1 MITIKHLN
9 ELFQIINGEHAD
21 PHTVLGMHEV
31 EEDGKK
37 CVVVRAFIPST
48 QTITVVDANTRR
60 LKYPM
65 ERIHEDGFF
74 EVIIPDREEWFRYRL
89 ECTDYQGNS
98 WHTYDPYAFS
108 PTISEFDRYLF
119 GEGNHYEIYEKLGA
133 HLITFEGAK
142 GVSFA
147 VWAPNA
153 KSVSVIGNFNGW
165 DTRRHPMRLLG
176 QSGIWELFIP
186 GLAAMDQYKFHVVQ
200 STGKQVDK
208 CDPYAFYA
216 QLRPETASVIYPIGR
231 YKWKDRKWMTARKK
245 ANVYT
250 APMNIYEVHLG
261 SWMRVPEEGD
271 RFLTYTEMA
280 EKLVPY
286 VKEMGF
292 SHIELLPVEEHPF
305 DGSWG
310 YQVTGYYAPTSRYGT
325 PAMFKEFIDTCH
337 QNGIGVILDWVP
349 AHFPKDAFGLYEFD
363 GEPCY
368 EYADPRKGEHADWG
382 TRVFDYGRSEVRSF
396 LYSSA
401 LFWLEQYH
409 IDGLRVD
416 AVASMLYLDYGRQ
429 DGQWVP
435 NVFGGHENLEAVEF
449 LQQLNTHIFS
459 AHSDVMMIA
468 EESTAWPRVSH
479 PVDKGGLEGGLG
491 FNLKWNMGWMNDI
504 LHYIKMDPYF
514 RQFNHH
520 DITFSLMYAFSE
532 NFVLP
537 LSHDEV
543 VHMKGS
549 LINKMPGTDEEKFAG
564 VRAFYTYM
572 LTHPGKKLLM
582 MGSEFG
588 QWNEWHY
595 EHSLDWHLLEL
606 EGEDG
611 DRHRALKAF
620 FQAVNAFYLA
630 HPELW
635 ELDFSWEGFEW
646 IEADDNQANTIA
658 FLRKDKKG
666 STLVTV
672 CNFSPVDRTGYTI
685 GVPTAGTYTCLFSTD
700 DPAFGGLG
708 RGDAGPVKSQYIECH
723 GREQAIT
730 LSLPPMSAAI
740 YKCTRKFPSR
750 RKKTAEAAPKA
761 AKSDKAA
768 KAAPKKTTR
777 KSKES

>member
-1 MITIKHLN
+1 MAK
-9 ELFQIINGEHAD
+9 QGQAD
-21 PHTVLGMHEV
+21 RFHQGTMT
-31 EEDGKK
+31 DGW
-37 CVVVRAFIPST
+37 R
-48 QTITVVDANTRR
+48 
-60 LKYPM
+60 
-65 ERIHEDGFF
+65 
-74 EVIIPDREEWFRYRL
+74 WF
-89 ECTDYQGNS
+89 
-98 WHTYDPYAFS
+98 
-108 PTISEFDRYLF
+108 
-119 GEGNHYEIYEKLGA
+119 GA
-133 HLITFEGAK
+133 HPAKKRGRDGWTFR
-142 GVSFA
+142 
-147 VWAPNA
+147 VWAPHA
-153 KSVSVIGNFNGW
+153 EAMSVVGDFNDWEEGAAPLA
-165 DTRRHPMRLLG
+165 RKG
-176 QSGIWELFIP
+176 EIWEGFLP
-186 GLAAMDQYKFHVVQ
+186 DLPVYTSYKYAVR
-200 STGKQVDK
+200 GADGQVRQK
-208 CDPYAFYA
+208 ADPYGFHTET
-216 QLRPETASVIYPIGR
+216 RPATASKLYDISGF
-231 YKWKDRKWMTARKK
+231 KWTDGAFREKK
-245 ANVYT
+245 AKHPVYT
-250 APMNIYEVHLG
+250 SPLNIYEVHLG
-261 SWMRVPEEGD
+261 SWKKRGNGD
-271 RFLTYTEMA
+271 FIDYKDLA
-280 EKLVPY
+280 KDLAAY
-286 VKEMGF
+286 VKDMGYTA
-292 SHIELLPVEEHPF
+292 IELLPVTEHPL
-305 DGSWG
+305 DDSWG
-310 YQVTGYYAPTSRYGT
+310 YQCTGYFAPTSRFGT
-325 PAMFKEFIDTCH
+325 PKDFMWFVNHMHK
-337 QNGIGVILDWVP
+337 NGILVLLDWVP
-349 AHFPKDAFGLYEFD
+349 SHFCKDAQGLYEFD
-363 GEPCY
+363 GTYCY
-368 EYADPRKGEHADWG
+368 EYSDPNKREHAAWG
-382 TRVFDYGRSEVRSF
+382 TRVFDYGRPEVKSF
-396 LYSSA
+396 LFSSA
-401 LFWLEQYH
+401 RFWLEEYH

-416 AVASMLYLDYGRQ
+416 AVASMLYLDYDRQ
-429 DGQWVP
+429 GGAWTP
-435 NVFGGHENLEAVEF
+435 NQYGGHENLEAIEF
-449 LQQLNTHIFS
+449 LRELNTMAFQTDPS
-459 AHSDVMMIA
+459 VLMIA

-606 EGEDG
+606 VGEDG

-750 RKKTAEAAPKA
+750 RKKSAEAAPKA

>member
-1 MITIKHLN
+1 MAK
-9 ELFQIINGEHAD
+9 QGQAD
-21 PHTVLGMHEV
+21 RFHQGTMT
-31 EEDGKK
+31 DGW
-37 CVVVRAFIPST
+37 R
-48 QTITVVDANTRR
+48 
-60 LKYPM
+60 
-65 ERIHEDGFF
+65 
-74 EVIIPDREEWFRYRL
+74 WF
-89 ECTDYQGNS
+89 
-98 WHTYDPYAFS
+98 
-108 PTISEFDRYLF
+108 
-119 GEGNHYEIYEKLGA
+119 GA
-133 HLITFEGAK
+133 HPAKKRGRDGWTFR
-142 GVSFA
+142 
-147 VWAPNA
+147 VWAPHA
-153 KSVSVIGNFNGW
+153 EAVSVVGDFNDWEEGAAPLA
-165 DTRRHPMRLLG
+165 RKG
-176 QSGIWELFIP
+176 EIWEGFLP
-186 GLAAMDQYKFHVVQ
+186 DLPVYTSYKYAVR
-200 STGKQVDK
+200 GADGQVRQK
-208 CDPYAFYA
+208 ADPYGFHTET
-216 QLRPETASVIYPIGR
+216 RPATASKLYDISGF
-231 YKWKDRKWMTARKK
+231 KWTDGAFRERKAKHP
-245 ANVYT
+245 VYT
-250 APMNIYEVHLG
+250 SPLNIYEVHLG
-261 SWMRVPEEGD
+261 SWKKRGNGD
-271 RFLTYTEMA
+271 FIDYKDLA
-280 EKLVPY
+280 KDLAAY
-286 VKEMGF
+286 VKDMGYTA
-292 SHIELLPVEEHPF
+292 IELLPVTEHPL
-305 DGSWG
+305 DDSWG
-310 YQVTGYYAPTSRYGT
+310 YQCTGYFAPTSRFGT
-325 PAMFKEFIDTCH
+325 PKDFMWFVNHMHK
-337 QNGIGVILDWVP
+337 NGILVLLDWVP
-349 AHFPKDAFGLYEFD
+349 SHFCKDAQGLYEFA
-363 GEPCY
+363 GTYCY
-368 EYADPRKGEHADWG
+368 EYSDPNKREHAAWG
-382 TRVFDYGRSEVRSF
+382 TRVFDYGRPEVKSF
-396 LYSSA
+396 LFSSA
-401 LFWLEQYH
+401 RFWLEEYH

-416 AVASMLYLDYGRQ
+416 AVASMLYLDYDRQ
-429 DGQWVP
+429 GGAWTP
-435 NVFGGHENLEAVEF
+435 NQYGGHENLEAIEF
-449 LQQLNTHIFS
+449 LRELNTMAFQTDPS
-459 AHSDVMMIA
+459 VLMIA

-606 EGEDG
+606 VGEDG